1 MPKRS
6 QTLPNA
12 PSSAPPPPNFPKI
25 LQELRKCATL
35 YLTTGRRAR
44 DPDRARALTIPKND
58 SVSRA
63 NARNCARPIRRQP
76 TARHARRNAAMSARI
91 ARQTGKKRVKT
102 RYFASRIRPD
112 DAGLQPARHEPI
124 SASPGRRTTP
134 PRKKLWCDI
143 WGHLGTFGDICPTFT
158 PKRGEFGPMR
168 QRRRMSAISVLQAC
182 KLCDQRPHVPGSI

>member
-1 MPKRS
+1 MRPLV
-6 QTLPNA
+6 LPLH
-12 PSSAPPPPNFPKI
+12 PVFPKI

-58 SVSRA
+58 FVSRA

-91 ARQTGKKRVKT
+91 ARQPGKKRVKA
-102 RYFASRIRPD
+102 RHFASRIRPND
-112 DAGLQPARHEPI
+112 TGLQPARHEPI

-134 PRKKLWCDI
+134 PRKNYGATFGTFGDI
-143 WGHLGTFGDICPTFT
+143 WGHLGTYVPLS
-158 PKRGEFGPMR
+158 R
-168 QRRRMSAISVLQAC
+168 QIERDSV
-182 KLCDQRPHVPGSI
+182 P